1 MKSSRLRIL
10 AAVATACAM
19 LAGTGV
25 ATATAA
31 QEVYVLDSSHT
42 IPMFEVTHLGFS
54 QQRGSFSNVS
64 GRIMIDRAA
73 RKGTMDIVVATASVN
88 PGTPRLLAPLK
99 GEDFFN
105 VDKFPTMTYRSADL
119 QFDGEQLVAVKG
131 ELTLLGVTQPVAL
144 KVTAFKCGAH
154 PFNKR
159 MMCGGEASATIRRS
173 EFGMKYGIPAAA
185 SDEVR
190 IIIPFEGMREP
201 ASAG

>member
-1 MKSSRLRIL
+1 MKLPSHRIL

-19 LAGTGV
+19 LAGPS
-25 ATATAA
+25 AA
-31 QEVYVLDSSHT
+31 SQEVYVLDTRHT
-42 IPMFEVTHLGFS
+42 IPMFEITHLGFS
-54 QQRGSFSNVS
+54 QQRGSFSNAS
-64 GRIMIDRAA
+64 GRITIDRAA
-73 RKGTMDIVVATASVN
+73 RKGTMDVVVATASIN

-105 VDKFPTMTYRSADL
+105 VEKFPTMTYKSADL

-159 MMCGGEASATIRRS
+159 MMCGGEASATIKRS

-201 ASAG
+201 AVAG